1 MKIRK
6 WFEPRGPRYIARRGL
21 ALAKRYGITPARAQ
35 ERILSTVGELA
46 REGCAPTLPTPGS
59 VVDRYPRFIGHLQHL
74 SAEIA
79 VHSYD
84 HVDLKS
90 YAPDDA
96 LAQLKK
102 AVRVFERHSIDVHGF
117 RCPYLGCTD
126 ALMDVLP
133 NGLFRYGSNS
143 AIRWD
148 PGPPAENPRA
158 VGVIETIDGLYR
170 PRKAGDF
177 VSAPWVRG
185 PIVEIPVTVPDDLQL
200 HDGWGLGPDG
210 MVEVWRRWLDR
221 SHRRGELFNLMFH
234 PELAEVCRPPLVQ
247 LLREAKRYQ
256 PAIWIGRLRDIGD
269 WWWERSGFRSRIS
282 DTPAGL
288 RVSFACS
295 ARATILVRGI
305 GPLRMAEAWDGS
317 WFQLRAD
324 SLDAPPVPR
333 PFVGVASSV
342 PGTVTSFLR
351 DQGYILDTG
360 ETAAD
365 CGLYLGHE
373 KLAKLMTQVELVD
386 WIEGS
391 NAPLVKYGRWP
402 DGAKSAFCMSGD
414 LDALSLLDYVSRLFV
429 P

>member
-1 MKIRK
+1 MHRK
-6 WFEPRGPRYIARRGL
+6 TMLIAIAAIHMVLLGEGL
-21 ALAKRYGITPARAQ
+21 QAGSIWAKRSKTVPNLYSDDVARNIGDVLTIKIAEGSKVDNKAKRDLQ
-35 ERILSTVGELA
+35 KQTSQSSDFDGKLGVGRILPTV
-46 REGCAPTLPTPGS
+46 PGFTMDAQS
-59 VVDRYPRFIGHLQHL
+59 DN
-74 SAEIA
+74 S
-79 VHSYD
+79 
-84 HVDLKS
+84 LKS
-90 YAPDDA
+90 
-96 LAQLKK
+96 K
-102 AVRVFERHSIDVHGF
+102 ADFQDERSF
-117 RCPYLGCTD
+117 TD
-126 ALMDVLP
+126 QITVVVMDVLP